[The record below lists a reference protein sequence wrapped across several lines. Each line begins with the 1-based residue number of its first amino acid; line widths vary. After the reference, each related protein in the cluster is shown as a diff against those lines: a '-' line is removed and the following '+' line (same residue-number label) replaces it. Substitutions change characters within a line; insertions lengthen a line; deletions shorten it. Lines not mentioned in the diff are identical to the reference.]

1 MIMKQL
7 NDIDKPIEDDIKSNF
22 TIELDLEKQVYS
34 LLDDDDDDLNDAKY
48 LENDKSNF
56 SFTSNLL
63 NSNFNNQNQHN
74 MTTPMPLLDNILN
87 NQIYHT
93 IENEE
98 KISNNNNI
106 LTPANSTIDI
116 NKKILGDKIK
126 DKEKND
132 EKELNISILGDKCT
146 DTFTGD
152 SNNNISGNIIPNLK
166 GGGKDLGLK
175 NGVVEKE
182 KLSNMTESNTSSLD
196 FLSNSVDF
204 NNINLIRGLYYAQTP
219 NNSIYYMKN
228 NERYNKFQQN
238 YSQSQYLRDYYSNRK
253 LSNKNNINSKKTFN
267 NQNNNINYSELS
279 SRTSFQ
285 SLNINNHKNFDNY
298 NNKFNTINNNFRSN
312 MHIKMKEE
320 QNKSYSENI
329 TLMIKDQKGSKFIQK
344 KIDEKSSEFLNKL
357 YEQIKNNLFD
367 IMTDQYGN
375 YVIQKFVDNCE
386 KKLISKMLKKL
397 SLNINTKALYEI
409 SINNYGTRPLQKMF
423 ENLSSNMTQQD
434 INIILNYAKG
444 NVQNLIKDI
453 NGNRVIQ
460 SIIQN
465 IKNKEVLTPIYKEM
479 NENIIEINKTKSGC
493 CVFAKVLLNITEN
506 DLNPMVDLIVN
517 DINKLVNDE
526 FGNISLKRIIKLN
539 NENYNDKIFHCLK
552 DDIIQ
557 LSCQKFS
564 SNVIEACIDNST
576 SLKKKTIEKIID
588 NENNINDLILDQFG
602 NYIIQNALQN
612 AEQKEFDIIIR
623 HIKENEK
630 KLKQTQH
637 GKIIYDKLM
646 KNYKQYLFDNK
657 ESKNDSKNYN
667 DSNKKK
673 QKYYTNG
680 MKNKNKFNG
689 TKKNKK

>member
-34 LLDDDDDDLNDAKY
+34 LLDDEDDDLNDAKY
-48 LENDKSNF
+48 LENDQSNC

-126 DKEKND
+126 DKEKNE
-132 EKELNISILGDKCT
+132 EKELNISLLGDKCT

-166 GGGKDLGLK
+166 GGGTDLGLK
-175 NGVVEKE
+175 NGVGEKE
-182 KLSNMTESNTSSLD
+182 KIINMTESYTSSLD

-238 YSQSQYLRDYYSNRK
+238 YSQSQYLRAYYSNRK
-253 LSNKNNINSKKTFN
+253 LSNKNNINSIKAFN
-267 NQNNNINYSELS
+267 NMKNNINYSELS

-298 NNKFNTINNNFRSN
+298 KNKFNTINNNYRSN
-312 MHIKMKEE
+312 IHIKMKEE
-320 QNKSYSENI
+320 QNKSYTENI
-329 TLMIKDQKGSKFIQK
+329 TLMLKDQKGSKFIQK

-375 YVIQKFVDNCE
+375 YVIQKLVDNCE

-397 SLNINTKALYEI
+397 SLNTNSKTLYEI
-409 SINNYGTRPLQKMF
+409 SINNYGTRPLQKML

-434 INIILNYAKG
+434 INIILNFAKG

-465 IKNKEVLTPIYKEM
+465 IKNKEVLKPIYKEM

-506 DLNPMVDLIVN
+506 DLNPMVDIIVN

-630 KLKQTQH
+630 KLKQTQQ

-657 ESKNDSKNYN
+657 GSKNNSKNYN

-673 QKYYTNG
+673 QKYYSNG

>member
-48 LENDKSNF
+48 LENDQSNC

-63 NSNFNNQNQHN
+63 YSNFNNQNQHN

-152 SNNNISGNIIPNLK
+152 SNNNISGNIIANLK
-166 GGGKDLGLK
+166 GGGTDYGLK
-175 NGVVEKE
+175 NGVKEKE
-182 KLSNMTESNTSSLD
+182 KFTNMTESNTSSLD

-238 YSQSQYLRDYYSNRK
+238 YSQSQYLRAYYSNRK
-253 LSNKNNINSKKTFN
+253 LSNKNNINSTKAFN
-267 NQNNNINYSELS
+267 NMSNNINYSELS

-298 NNKFNTINNNFRSN
+298 NNKFNTLNNDYRSN
-312 MHIKMKEE
+312 IHIKMKEE
-320 QNKSYSENI
+320 QNKSFIENI
-329 TLMIKDQKGSKFIQK
+329 ILMLKDQKGSKYIQK
-344 KIDEKSSEFLNKL
+344 KIDEKSSDFLNKL

-375 YVIQKFVDNCE
+375 YVIQKLVDNCE
-386 KKLISKMLKKL
+386 KKLISKMIKKL
-397 SLNINTKALYEI
+397 SLNISTKTLYEI
-409 SINNYGTRPLQKMF
+409 SINNYGTRPLQKML

-434 INIILNYAKG
+434 IDIILNFVKG

-460 SIIQN
+460 SVIQN
-465 IKNKEVLTPIYKEM
+465 IKNKEVLAPIYKEM
-479 NENIIEINKTKSGC
+479 NENIIEINKTNSGC

-506 DLNPMVDLIVN
+506 DLNPMVDIIVN

-646 KNYKQYLFDNK
+646 KNYKQYLFENK
-657 ESKNDSKNYN
+657 GSKNDSKNYN

-673 QKYYTNG
+673 QKYYSNG
-680 MKNKNKFNG
+680 LKNKNKFNG

>member
-34 LLDDDDDDLNDAKY
+34 LLDDEDDDLNDAKY
-48 LENDKSNF
+48 LENDQSNC

-126 DKEKND
+126 DKEKNE
-132 EKELNISILGDKCT
+132 EKELNISLLGDKCT

-166 GGGKDLGLK
+166 GGGTDLGLK
-175 NGVVEKE
+175 NGVGEKE
-182 KLSNMTESNTSSLD
+182 KIINMTESYTSSLD

-238 YSQSQYLRDYYSNRK
+238 YSQSQYLRAYYSNRK
-253 LSNKNNINSKKTFN
+253 LSNKNNINSIKAFN
-267 NQNNNINYSELS
+267 NMKNNINYSELS

-298 NNKFNTINNNFRSN
+298 KNKFNTINNNYRSN
-312 MHIKMKEE
+312 IHIKMKEE
-320 QNKSYSENI
+320 QNKSYTENI
-329 TLMIKDQKGSKFIQK
+329 TLMLKDQKGSKFIQK

-375 YVIQKFVDNCE
+375 YVIQKLVDNCE

-397 SLNINTKALYEI
+397 SLNTNSKTLYEI
-409 SINNYGTRPLQKMF
+409 SINNYGTRPLQKML

-434 INIILNYAKG
+434 INIILNFAKG

-465 IKNKEVLTPIYKEM
+465 IKNKEVLKPIYKEM

-506 DLNPMVDLIVN
+506 DLNPMVDIIVN

-630 KLKQTQH
+630 KLKQTQQ

-657 ESKNDSKNYN
+657 GSKNNSKNYN
-667 DSNKKK
+667 IVKKRK
-673 QKYYTNG
+673 KSIKY
-680 MKNKNKFNG
+680 
-689 TKKNKK
+689 

>member
-48 LENDKSNF
+48 LENDQSNC

-63 NSNFNNQNQHN
+63 YSNFNNQNQHN

-152 SNNNISGNIIPNLK
+152 SNNNISGNIIANLK
-166 GGGKDLGLK
+166 GGGTDYGLK
-175 NGVVEKE
+175 NGVKEKE
-182 KLSNMTESNTSSLD
+182 KFTNTTESNTSSLD

-238 YSQSQYLRDYYSNRK
+238 YSQSQYLRAYYSNRK
-253 LSNKNNINSKKTFN
+253 LSNKNNINSTKAFN
-267 NQNNNINYSELS
+267 NMSNNINYSELS

-298 NNKFNTINNNFRSN
+298 NNKFNTLNNDYRSN
-312 MHIKMKEE
+312 IHIKMKEE
-320 QNKSYSENI
+320 QNKSFIENI
-329 TLMIKDQKGSKFIQK
+329 ILMLKDQKGSKFIQK
-344 KIDEKSSEFLNKL
+344 KIDEKSSDFLNKL

-375 YVIQKFVDNCE
+375 YVIQKLVDNCE
-386 KKLISKMLKKL
+386 KKLISKMIKKL
-397 SLNINTKALYEI
+397 SLNISTKTLYEI
-409 SINNYGTRPLQKMF
+409 SINNYGTRPLQKML

-434 INIILNYAKG
+434 IDIILNFVKG

-460 SIIQN
+460 SVIQN
-465 IKNKEVLTPIYKEM
+465 IKNKEVLAPIYKEM

-506 DLNPMVDLIVN
+506 DLNPMVDIIVN

-646 KNYKQYLFDNK
+646 KNYKQYLFENK
-657 ESKNDSKNYN
+657 GSKNDSKNYN

-673 QKYYTNG
+673 LKYYSNG
-680 MKNKNKFNG
+680 LKNKNKFNG